1 MTDTTNIPETRLRG
15 EAMASE
21 EQFHRVDSGKLERL
35 VTGIYAGIGVPADDA
50 ALLATAL
57 VDADLRGVHSHGCRY
72 VSTYTR
78 GIRAG
83 HTNVHPEIRTI
94 RDDGP
99 TCLLDGDRGL
109 GHVLAVRAMKR
120 AISKAKEHGVGIVSL
135 RNSQHIGALAYYTQ
149 MAADAGCL
157 GYVTTN
163 AGIVMI
169 PPGGREKV
177 VGLNPLS
184 WAAPTRRPWTFNL
197 DMATSVV
204 AGSKLNM
211 AAERGEKIPV
221 GWAVDPDGN
230 PTEDPKLGM
239 QGGILPLGGPKGYGL
254 SVMLDVMAGVL
265 SGGRFGKGLGSK
277 GSAQFFQAIDVEHFM
292 SLDEFKD
299 RIEQLI
305 EQIKDSALA
314 PGSKGIFF
322 PGELEYNLKQER
334 LAHGLPLDAFV
345 RGELKDEAEAVGLS
359 YEIEL

>member
-1 MTDTTNIPETRLRG
+1 
-15 EAMASE
+15 MANE
-21 EQFHRVDSGKLERL
+21 EQFRRVDSAKLERL
-35 VTGIYAGIGVPADDA
+35 VSSIYAGLGVPVEDA
-50 ALLATAL
+50 ALLGKAL

-78 GIRAG
+78 GIRSG
-83 HTNVHPEIRTI
+83 HTNVHPEIRAI
-94 RDDGP
+94 QDDGA
-99 TCLLDGDRGL
+99 TCLLDGDGGL
-109 GHVLAVRAMKR
+109 GHVLAARVMNR
-120 AISKAKEHGVGIVSL
+120 AIDKAKEHGVGIVSL
-135 RNSQHIGALAYYTQ
+135 RNSQHIGALAYYSQ

-211 AAERGEKIPV
+211 AAERGEKIPL

-230 PTEDPKLGM
+230 PTDDPKLGM
-239 QGGILPLGGPKGYGL
+239 QGGLLPLGGPKGYGL
-254 SVMLDVMAGVL
+254 AVMLDVMAGVL

-277 GSAQFFQAIDVEHFM
+277 GSAQFFQAIDIEHFM
-292 SLDEFKD
+292 PLDEFKD
-299 RIEQLI
+299 RMEQLI
-305 EQIKDSALA
+305 EQIKASALA
-314 PGSKGIFF
+314 SGSKGIFF
-322 PGELEYNLKQER
+322 PGELEYNLKKER
-334 LAHGLPLDAFV
+334 LANGLPLDAFV
-345 RGELKDEAEAVGLS
+345 RGELKKEAEGLGLS
-359 YEIEL
+359 YDIEL

>member
-1 MTDTTNIPETRLRG
+1 
-15 EAMASE
+15 MANE
-21 EQFHRVDSGKLERL
+21 EQFRRVDPAKLERL
-35 VTGIYAGIGVPADDA
+35 VTGIYAGLGVPAGDA
-50 ALLATAL
+50 ALLGKAL

-78 GIRAG
+78 GIRSG
-83 HTNVHPEIRTI
+83 HTNVHPELQTI
-94 RDDGP
+94 QDDGP
-99 TCLLDGDRGL
+99 TCLLDGDGGL
-109 GHVLAVRAMKR
+109 GHVLAARAMQV
-120 AISKAKEHGVGIVSL
+120 AIDKAKEHGVGIVSL
-135 RNSQHIGALAYYTQ
+135 RHSSHIGALAYYTQ

-211 AAERGEKIPV
+211 AAERGEKIPL

-230 PTEDPKLGM
+230 PTDDPRLGM
-239 QGGILPLGGPKGYGL
+239 QGGLLPLGGPKGYGL

-277 GSAQFFQAIDVEHFM
+277 GSAQLFQAIDIEHFM
-292 SLDEFKD
+292 PLDEFKD
-299 RIEQLI
+299 RMEQLI
-305 EQIKDSALA
+305 EQIKSSALA

-322 PGELEYNLKQER
+322 PGELEYGLKKER
-334 LAHGLPLDAFV
+334 LANGLPLDAFV
-345 RGELKDEAEAVGLS
+345 RGELKKESEELGLS
-359 YEIEL
+359 YDIEL

>member
-1 MTDTTNIPETRLRG
+1 
-15 EAMASE
+15 MANE
-21 EQFHRVDSGKLERL
+21 EQFRRVDPAKLERL
-35 VTGIYAGIGVPADDA
+35 VTGIYAGLGVPPDDA
-50 ALLATAL
+50 ALLAKAL

-78 GIRAG
+78 GIREG
-83 HTNVHPEIRTI
+83 RTNVHPEIRTI

-99 TCLLDGDRGL
+99 ICLLDGDGGL
-109 GHVLAVRAMKR
+109 GHILAVRAMQV
-120 AISKAKEHGVGIVSL
+120 AIGKAKEHGVGVVSL
-135 RNSQHIGALAYYTQ
+135 RNSQHIGALAYYSQ

-184 WAAPTRRPWTFNL
+184 WAAPTPRPWTFNL

-211 AAERGEKIPV
+211 AAERGEKIPL

-230 PTEDPKLGM
+230 PTDDPRLGM
-239 QGGILPLGGPKGYGL
+239 QGGLLPLGGPKGYGL
-254 SVMLDVMAGVL
+254 SVMLDIMAGVL

-277 GSAQFFQAIDVEHFM
+277 GSAQLFQALDIAHFIP
-292 SLDEFKD
+292 LDDFKS
-299 RIEQLI
+299 RMEELI
-305 EQIKDSALA
+305 QQIKGSALA

-322 PGELEYNLKQER
+322 PGEIEYNLKQDR
-334 LAHGLPLDAFV
+334 LRNGLPLDAFV
-345 RGELKDEAEAVGLS
+345 RGEIKREAESLDRKS
-359 YEIEL
+359 TR